1 MVGASACGGG
11 LPSMNLERRG
21 GLSRTIAGRKG
32 LRVLAAGLLS
42 LFGGTSALSQQMDA
56 WPRIRVSGEPEIVLE
71 ASKMNCVDTHEQNI
85 DVPDM
90 PPSAFRR
97 SDGRVV
103 MLASNKNN
111 FVLEGPSLD
120 EVARSHCASLLTSAH
135 DVDPARFQDNE
146 WLLAVLM
153 ENDGRAIGLVHDEYH
168 GEEHGVPS
176 CSRLISKDRECWYA
190 ATTIV
195 ESHDGG
201 RTFSRPAA
209 PANVIAALPYPFQA
223 GLKRAGTSSPKALMN
238 PRDGL
243 LYVMVTFVDRNR
255 GIGASQCLLR
265 ASPQNPMEWLAW
277 DGGEFSQHIGSAY
290 APRRSRDCVSV
301 LSANVMSVKYLSRYK
316 LFVAISTTRE
326 RLEYRLSR
334 DLVRWSK
341 PQLLRTFQSF
351 ADYAGGAGDPIW
363 YFSLLDPSSGSP
375 NFDTLEGRP
384 YLYFVRFHTDGQRL
398 INRKRDIMR
407 VAVTIDPP
415 A

>member
-1 MVGASACGGG
+1 VVGASAYCGRRRSVMLERGGG
-11 LPSMNLERRG
+11 LG
-21 GLSRTIAGRKG
+21 RTIANRKG
-32 LRVLAAGLLS
+32 LRVLVVGLLLLS
-42 LFGGTSALSQQMDA
+42 GGTSAPCQQIDA
-56 WPRIRVSGEPEIVLE
+56 WPRIWVAGQPEIVVG
-71 ASKMNCVDTHEQNI
+71 ASDMTCAGAEEQNV

-97 SDGRVV
+97 SDRSVV
-103 MLASNKNN
+103 MLASNRNN
-111 FVLEGPSLD
+111 FILEGPSLD
-120 EVARSHCASLLTSAH
+120 KVARSHCASLLTSAH
-135 DVDPARFQDNE
+135 DTDPARFRDNE

-153 ENDGRAIGLVHDEYH
+153 VSDARAIGLVHDEYH

-176 CSRLISKDRECWYA
+176 CSRSISKERECWYA

-195 ESHDGG
+195 ESNDGG

-209 PANVIAALPYPFQA
+209 PGSVIAALPYPFQA
-223 GLKRAGTSSPKALMN
+223 GLKRAGTGSPKALMN
-238 PRDGL
+238 PRDGF
-243 LYVMVTFVDRNR
+243 LYVMVTFVDRSR

-265 ASPQNPMEWLAW
+265 ASPQNPVRWLAW
-277 DGGEFSQHIGSAY
+277 DGGEFSQDIGSAY
-290 APRRSRDCVSV
+290 APRRARDCVSV
-301 LSANVMSVKYLSRYK
+301 LGANVMSVKYLPRYK
-316 LFVAISTTRE
+316 LFVAISTARD
-326 RLEYRLSR
+326 RLEYRFSS
-334 DLVRWSK
+334 DLVHWSK

-351 ADYAGGAGDPIW
+351 PDYTGGPGDPLW

-384 YLYFVRFHTDGQRL
+384 YLYFVRFHTDGQKL

>member
-1 MVGASACGGG
+1 MAGTSACSGR
-11 LPSMNLERRG
+11 LLSVNFERRG
-21 GLSRTIAGRKG
+21 GLGGTIASGTG
-32 LRVLAAGLLS
+32 LRVLAIGLLS
-42 LFGGTSALSQQMDA
+42 FFAGTSALSQQMEA
-56 WPRIRVSGEPEIVLE
+56 WPRIRVAGKPEVVLE
-71 ASKMNCVDTHEQNI
+71 ASKMNCADGDEQNI

-111 FVLEGPSLD
+111 FVLDGPSLD
-120 EVARSHCASLLTSAH
+120 EVARSRCASLLTSAH
-135 DVDPARFQDNE
+135 DVDPAKFRDNE

-153 ENDGRAIGLVHDEYH
+153 VSKSRAVGLVHDEYH
-168 GEEHGVPS
+168 GEEHDVPS
-176 CSRLISKDRECWYA
+176 CPRLISEDRECWYA

-195 ESHDGG
+195 ASNDGG
-201 RTFSRPAA
+201 RSFSRPVA
-209 PANVIAALPYPFQA
+209 PSNVIAALPYAFQA
-223 GLKRAGTSSPKALMN
+223 GLKRAGTSAPKALMN
-238 PRDGL
+238 PRDGF

-255 GIGASQCLLR
+255 KIGARQCLLR

-277 DGGEFSQHIGSAY
+277 DGGEFSQHVGSAY
-290 APRRSRDCVSV
+290 ATRKSPDCVSV
-301 LSANVMSVKYLSRYK
+301 LSANVMSVKYLPRYK

-326 RLEYRLSR
+326 RLEYRFSN

-341 PQLLRTFQSF
+341 PQLLETFQSF
-351 ADYAGGAGDPIW
+351 TDYAGGPENPLW

-384 YLYFVRFHTDGQRL
+384 YLYFVRFHTEGRKL

-415 A
+415 T

>member
-1 MVGASACGGG
+1 MVGASACSGG
-11 LPSMNLERRG
+11 LRSVNWGRRG
-21 GLSRTIAGRKG
+21 GLGRAIASRNG

-42 LFGGTSALSQQMDA
+42 LFGGTSALSQRMDA
-56 WPRIRVSGEPEIVLE
+56 WPRIRVAGAPEIVLD
-71 ASKMNCVDTHEQNI
+71 ASKMNCGGTDERNI

-97 SDGRVV
+97 FDGRVV
-103 MLASNKNN
+103 MLASNKGN
-111 FVLEGPSLD
+111 FVLEGSSLD
-120 EVARSHCASLLTSAH
+120 QVARSHCASLLTSAH
-135 DVDPARFQDNE
+135 EADPARFRDNE

-153 ENDGRAIGLVHDEYH
+153 VSDARAIGLVHDEYH

-176 CSRLISKDRECWYA
+176 CPRPVGKERKCWYA

-195 ESHDGG
+195 ESNDGG
-201 RTFSRPAA
+201 RTFLRRAA
-209 PANVIAALPYPFQA
+209 PGSVVAALPYPFRG
-223 GLKRAGTSSPKALMN
+223 GLKRAGISAPKALRN

-243 LYVMVTFVDRNR
+243 LYAMVTFVDRNR

-277 DGGEFSQHIGSAY
+277 DGGGFSQHIGSAY
-290 APRRSRDCVSV
+290 APRGSRDCVSV
-301 LSANVMSVKYLSRYK
+301 LGANVMSVKYLPRYK
-316 LFVAISTTRE
+316 LFVAISTARE
-326 RLEYRLSR
+326 RLEYRFSS

-341 PQLLRTFQSF
+341 PLLLRTFQPF
-351 ADYAGGAGDPIW
+351 ADYAGGPGDPLW

-384 YLYFVRFHTDGQRL
+384 YLYFIRFHTDGRRL
-398 INRKRDIMR
+398 INKKRDIMR

-415 A
+415 P